1 MNLQTNRRDLKPD
14 AQGFDEVKI
23 TTVPRYKSS
32 GLSGNE
38 WRISGLCQL
47 LRKGR
52 VIHEF
57 YMSNVESCVKAL
69 PAEVMKAGDEGKF
82 FYAGEEDFCDQ
93 EGCSEKA
100 KVVYRAKYK
109 WCNEQSHHEKIELK
123 AEEAPIRMFCERH
136 SMRGDCGMYDA
147 DDNYELL
154 EGAIISPKSEDIK
167 ESVFG
172 GTIQVDNID
181 DVPNMV
187 SEKIKEIK
195 SGL

>member
-1 MNLQTNRRDLKPD
+1 
-14 AQGFDEVKI
+14 
-23 TTVPRYKSS
+23 
-32 GLSGNE
+32 
-38 WRISGLCQL
+38 
-47 LRKGR
+47 
-52 VIHEF
+52 
-57 YMSNVESCVKAL
+57 MSNVESCVKAL